1 MSLPIHN
8 CRMSEVAEAGMD
20 AGGFP
25 GGLCA
30 VAGVLGSAL
39 HSGRIVARGLR
50 GEPEDARVV
59 DTGSAMRGT
68 AKFAGKSSSPQSR
81 AAGPGGC
88 RRRLRDTR
96 KCGPRNCG

>member
-1 MSLPIHN
+1 
-8 CRMSEVAEAGMD
+8 MSEVAEAGMD

-59 DTGSAMRGT
+59 DTGSAMSY
-68 AKFAGKSSSPQSR
+68 FSYPESEHDAGISVNECAGGIESSGWYSFILS
-81 AAGPGGC
+81 AC
-88 RRRLRDTR
+88 V
-96 KCGPRNCG
+96 CVERNG